1 MKIAKVT
8 MIVMGILALV
18 LVSSSLYA
26 QDVKVDYDKTYDF
39 SKLKTFNAKIA
50 TSWGNPLGEK
60 RVQDTVEAAL
70 IKKGWTKAD
79 EATADAEVLIHG
91 ATQEKKDLN
100 TFYTGYGGWG
110 YYGWGGG
117 MTTAHTTVNEY
128 TVGTLV
134 VDIFDAKA
142 KQLVFRGIGS
152 DEISDKPEKN
162 EKKVQKATDKMF
174 KKFPPMPEKKK

>member
-1 MKIAKVT
+1 MKIVKMTTALL
-8 MIVMGILALV
+8 GILALV
-18 LVSSSLYA
+18 LVSTSLFA

-39 SKLKTFNAKIA
+39 TKLKTFNAKIA
-50 TSWGNPLGEK
+50 TAWGNPLGEK
-60 RVQDTVEAAL
+60 RVLDTVEAAL

-91 ATQEKKDLN
+91 ATQEKKDIN
-100 TFYTGYGGWG
+100 AVYSGDGGWG

-117 MTTAHTTVNEY
+117 MTSAHTTVSEY

-152 DEISDKPEKN
+152 DEISDKAEKN
-162 EKKVQKATDKMF
+162 EKKVQKATEKMF
-174 KKFPPMPEKKK
+174 KKFPPMPEKK